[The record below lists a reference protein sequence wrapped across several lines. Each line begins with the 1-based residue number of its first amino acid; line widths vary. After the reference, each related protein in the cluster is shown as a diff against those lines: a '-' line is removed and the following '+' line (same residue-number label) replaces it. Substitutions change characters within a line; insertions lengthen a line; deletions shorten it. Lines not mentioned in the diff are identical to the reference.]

1 MPAARAA
8 SATAFCTTDSC
19 RWNRDGG
26 PHCGPR
32 QIRAAGNTNCHF
44 HSVDAVIVQ
53 RFFEL
58 VLRVDRVE
66 RRDDRAE
73 LPRAEFRDEEL
84 GAVRQEQA
92 DAVAAPD
99 AERRERGGAGGA
111 QTREPAVCRRRA
123 FEHQRRLVG
132 LAVRRVR
139 EVIEQRA
146 SGVRPGR
153 RGDAGIVVSEPGR
166 RSGHQAARFILN
178 VTSKNRRATSRLS
191 GRVPGPWIW

>member
-1 MPAARAA
+1 MPEQFLHGADVVAVFEEMGRKRMEHTVPAECLRMPAARAA

-19 RWNRDGG
+19 RWSRDGG
-26 PHCGPR
+26 PNCGSR

-99 AERRERGGAGGA
+99 AERRE
-111 QTREPAVCRRRA
+111 
-123 FEHQRRLVG
+123 
-132 LAVRRVR
+132 
-139 EVIEQRA
+139 
-146 SGVRPGR
+146 
-153 RGDAGIVVSEPGR
+153 
-166 RSGHQAARFILN
+166 
-178 VTSKNRRATSRLS
+178 
-191 GRVPGPWIW
+191 